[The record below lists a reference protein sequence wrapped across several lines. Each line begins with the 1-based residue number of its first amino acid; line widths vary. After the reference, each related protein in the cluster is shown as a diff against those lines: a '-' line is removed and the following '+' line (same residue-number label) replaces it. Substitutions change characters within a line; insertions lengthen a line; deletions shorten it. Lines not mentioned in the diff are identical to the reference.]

1 VSEKELLYGIIAI
14 VLQFLSGSIMYS
26 YIFARI
32 LKIDLSKVR
41 DGNPGSSNLWRAAG
55 WKFGVLALA
64 LDYLKGVFPLA
75 IFVANGLVTNNYLIS
90 IAALAGIAG
99 HAFSPML
106 KFNGGKAIATTFG
119 AWSILTKWEAPMLMG
134 TIFTIFSIVKP
145 KTTQYEDA
153 VRYMLGLM
161 ALLVYVIAKSIYIK
175 DGYLLLLYAGNF
187 AIALYKH
194 KEDLKKAF
202 IKATAVS
209 TNSDNSDNVDNNE
222 HDN

>member
-1 VSEKELLYGIIAI
+1 MSEKELLYGIIAI

-26 YIFARI
+26 YIFARM
-32 LKIDLSKVR
+32 LRIDLSKVR

-55 WKFGVLALA
+55 WKFGVVALA
-64 LDYLKGVFPLA
+64 LDYLKGVFPLG
-75 IFVANGLVTNNYLIS
+75 IFIANGLVTDNYLIS

-106 KFNGGKAIATTFG
+106 KFKGGKAIATTFG
-119 AWSILTKWEAPMLMG
+119 AWSVLTKWEAPMLMG

-145 KTTQYEDA
+145 KTNQYEDA
-153 VRYMLGLM
+153 VRYILGLM
-161 ALLVYVIAKSIYIK
+161 ALLVYVIVKSIYIK

-187 AIALYKH
+187 TIALYKH
-194 KEDLKKAF
+194 KEDLKRAYVR
-202 IKATAVS
+202 TPAVS
-209 TNSDNSDNVDNNE
+209 SNSDNVDNNE